1 MEVAAAISLVMAL
14 MAFLAI
20 LGFLV
25 TLIVGLIIKKQGTK
39 KTGKLGLW
47 ISIPIFLIIFISA
60 IIFIHFSPT
69 TDETTDSNQNTT
81 DVSNQSYDASSESS
95 VDYDVNDS
103 SSESDSSDP
112 DEESI
117 GSTVE
122 VNDGSSIT
130 VNSITDTS
138 DSLDA
143 PKTGYHAVEASITIE
158 NTSSSPIDINKQ
170 KFSLYDEND
179 EAGIFDDNTY
189 LKDNAETLAAGKKA
203 TIKILF
209 SSKGKTP
216 YSLAY
221 GSITWSE

>member
-1 MEVAAAISLVMAL
+1 METIAGILVI
-14 MAFLAI
+14 LAI
-20 LGFLV
+20 LALMTVFGFLI

-60 IIFIHFSPT
+60 IIFIHLSPT
-69 TDETTDSNQNTT
+69 TAETTDSNQNTT
-81 DVSNQSYDASSESS
+81 DVSNQSYDTSSESS
-95 VDYDVNDS
+95 DDYDVTDS
-103 SSESDSSDP
+103 SSESDSSDS

-122 VNDGSSIT
+122 VNDGSSIK

-143 PKTGYHAVEASITIE
+143 PRTGYHAVEASITIE
-158 NTSSSPIDINKQ
+158 NTSLSPIDINEQ

-179 EAGIFDDNTY
+179 EA
-189 LKDNAETLAAGKKA
+189 E
-203 TIKILF
+203 
-209 SSKGKTP
+209 
-216 YSLAY
+216 
-221 GSITWSE
+221 